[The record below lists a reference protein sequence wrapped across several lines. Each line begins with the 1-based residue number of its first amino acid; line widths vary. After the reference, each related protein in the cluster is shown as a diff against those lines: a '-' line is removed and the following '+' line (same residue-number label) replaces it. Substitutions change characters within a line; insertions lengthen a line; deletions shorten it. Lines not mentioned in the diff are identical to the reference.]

1 MLPESNIELE
11 SVINDAKAALSQ
23 QYITLKEA
31 RDAFD
36 ENAAKQQ
43 SLAQVGFITP
53 NEKMSCIVKR

>member
-1 MLPESNIELE
+1 MICRQFSYLLLYLESNIELE

-43 SLAQVGFITP
+43 SLAQVRR
-53 NEKMSCIVKR
+53 SY